1 MKKIRAILW
10 ITACALC
17 SLLLLSGCA
26 WLNVGENSSSSSTA
40 PKNTVNIT
48 VKVKYEGKADEGC
61 FAVPV
66 GEEFTLRAYDTDEYE
81 FAFWERAQ
89 DGEPIFDEAEHTV
102 TAKQDTTYYAVF
114 APKADDQ
121 VLVNVVYERDFYAQ
135 QYYYDVG
142 VLGEGYQRKG
152 EEVHLVSDGELP
164 VSWFTVRENWLYSFE
179 EETRGPTLTLLPEKS
194 VTVFVTFEQVCEIVL
209 ADSPHYTLYFKDGDT
224 LMNQDEPFSV
234 GMHLEDGYVADRW
247 EIVWYPIPSAAAHG
261 FCVNTREEG
270 INWGREW
277 TYDWQVESLCRR
289 MEFSLVVTN
298 ENLSEPYQVEVIRE
312 EGHEPGMYCT
322 MSIPDYFL
330 MDATYNGYYMG
341 IYPSRNAYIKDVKVR
356 IERDDGNPYYQYDI
370 INAFHGEYSGGYFH
384 IPDAYDLGS
393 YEDITVQVELV
404 SKETHAVVNLIS
416 NDDNIVYTPNPNGGY
431 APSITT
437 QSFVV
442 KKGVSKEFHM
452 HYTNNLAKIYE
463 VGYQFSH
470 IADAKGNV
478 VSETIEFAYTP
489 TEDTDLYI
497 HYERKPIADEFFDY
511 HLSEEGDGYEVRL
524 SQLSILPYSNY
535 EMEYQ
540 EELTIPSTY
549 NGLPVVE
556 IPDFGMSYYQV
567 TGNGMRD
574 TYGANVYGTLYVPAS
589 IKRIGEKAFANIF
602 ETKIVFDEKAV
613 FDEISPDAFYSNQN
627 SVKANMTKAQLES
640 VVKGLHEQYI
650 GVADGFALCLEPAE
664 HFKDEN
670 ALGHYEIFAEYICIL
685 ADDLDLANI
694 STYDFWKIFH
704 EFAHHYQVV
713 AMYGVGEET
722 YESLLIK
729 PTQEDVTAWKQ
740 DYDKEDYDAYWT
752 HPMEVSAR
760 AFAAKWTGLVV
771 A

>member
-1 MKKIRAILW
+1 MKKLSSILW
-10 ITACALC
+10 AMACALC
-17 SLLLLSGCA
+17 SLLLLGGCA
-26 WLNVGENSSSSSTA
+26 WLNGGESSLSSSTEL
-40 PKNTVNIT
+40 KDTVNIT

-81 FAFWERAQ
+81 FAFWERER
-89 DGEPIFDEAEHTV
+89 DGEPIFDESEHAI
-102 TAKQDTTYYAVF
+102 TAKEDTTYYAVF

-135 QYYYDVG
+135 EYYYDVG
-142 VLGEGYQRKG
+142 VLGDGYQRKG
-152 EEVHLVSDGELP
+152 EEINLISDGELP
-164 VSWFTVRENWLYSFE
+164 VSWFTVRENWLTSFE
-179 EETRGPTLTLLPEKS
+179 DEIRGPKLTLAPEKN
-194 VTVFVTFEQVCEIVL
+194 VTVFVTFEKVCEIVL
-209 ADSPHYTLYFKDGDT
+209 VDSPNCSLRIEEGDM
-224 LMNQDEPFSV
+224 LMKQDESLSV
-234 GMHLEDGYVADRW
+234 CMDVADGYVADYW
-247 EIVWYPIPSAAAHG
+247 TVVWYPIRSAELDG
-261 FCVNTREEG
+261 FNVDTRQEG
-270 INWGREW
+270 VNWGR
-277 TYDWQVESLCRR
+277 DWRYECSIDSLCLRL
-289 MEFSLVVTN
+289 EISLTVTN
-298 ENLSEPYQVEVIRE
+298 ENLSKTYQVEVIME
-312 EGHEPGMYCT
+312 EGYEGKIGCSI
-322 MSIPDYFL
+322 SIPDNFIQGQEMYS
-330 MDATYNGYYMG
+330 GYYMG
-341 IYPSRNAYIKDVKVR
+341 VYPTDNAYIKD
-356 IERDDGNPYYQYDI
+356 IEVVIKRNVGDAYGNT
-370 INAFHGEYSGGYFH
+370 INAFHGEYAGGYFH
-384 IPDAYDLGS
+384 ISDAYEFGT
-393 YEDITVQVELV
+393 YENITVQIELV

-416 NDDNIVYTPNPNGGY
+416 NDDDIVYEPDPNGGF

-437 QSFVV
+437 QSFIA

-463 VGYQFSH
+463 AGYQFLH
-470 IADAKGNV
+470 IADEQGRV
-478 VSETIEFAYTP
+478 ISETIEFAYAP
-489 TEDTDLYI
+489 MGDINLYI
-497 HYERKPIADEFFDY
+497 HYEKKPIADEYFDY
-511 HLSEEGDGYEVRL
+511 HWSDEGDGYEVRL
-524 SQLSILPYSNY
+524 SPMATLPYNTY
-535 EMEYQ
+535 RPEYQ
-540 EELTIPSTY
+540 TELTIPSTY

-602 ETKIVFDEKAV
+602 ETKIVFDENAV

-627 SVKANMTKAQLES
+627 SVKVNMTKAQLES

-650 GVADGFALCLEPAE
+650 GVAEEFALHLEPAE

-670 ALGHYEIFAEYICIL
+670 ALGHYEVFAEYICIL

-713 AMYGVGEET
+713 AMYGVGEER
-722 YESLLIK
+722 YDSLLIK
-729 PTQEDVTAWKQ
+729 PTQEEVTAWKQ
-740 DYDKEDYDAYWT
+740 DYDKEDYDAYWN

-760 AFAAKWTGLVV
+760 AFATEWTGFVV

>member
-1 MKKIRAILW
+1 MKKIRTILW
-10 ITACALC
+10 ITACSLC

-26 WLNVGENSSSSSTA
+26 WLLGGENSSSSSTA

-135 QYYYDVG
+135 HYYYDVG

-152 EEVHLVSDGELP
+152 EEIDLVSDGELP
-164 VSWFTVRENWLYSFE
+164 VSWFTVRENWLSSFE
-179 EETRGPTLTLLPEKS
+179 EEAHGPALTLEPEKS

-209 ADSPHYTLYFKDGDT
+209 ADSPNYTLYFKDGDT
-224 LMNQDEPFSV
+224 LMNQDELLSV
-234 GMHLEDGYVADRW
+234 GMHVADGYVADRW
-247 EIVWYPIPSAAAHG
+247 EIVWYPTPSAAADG
-261 FCVNTREEG
+261 FRVATREEG
-270 INWGREW
+270 INWGKEW
-277 TYDWQVESLCRR
+277 TYDWHIESLCRR
-289 MEFSLVVTN
+289 MEFSLIVTN
-298 ENLSEPYQVEVIRE
+298 ENLSEPYQVEVIKE

-330 MDATYNGYYMG
+330 MDATYSGYYMG
-341 IYPSRNAYIKDVKVR
+341 IYPSRSSYIKSIYLATRKDANEEFSNSV
-356 IERDDGNPYYQYDI
+356 NLYYSAY
-370 INAFHGEYSGGYFH
+370 AGGMIH
-384 IPDAYDLGS
+384 IPDDSKYHD
-393 YEDITVQVELV
+393 YEDVVVRIELV
-404 SKETHAVVNLIS
+404 SKETHALVNVIS
-416 NDDNIVYTPNPNGGY
+416 CNEEIVNPAPIPSDFYY
-431 APSITT
+431 APSISK

-442 KKGVSKEFHM
+442 EKGTSKEFYM
-452 HYTNNLAKIYE
+452 LLYKNNFEAIYMA
-463 VGYQFSH
+463 GYQFSH
-470 IADAKGNV
+470 VADGKGNL

-511 HLSEEGDGYEVRL
+511 HLSEKGDGYEVRM
-524 SQLSILPYSNY
+524 SQLAAVKRPYADT
-535 EMEYQ
+535 
-540 EELTIPSTY
+540 LTIPSTY

-556 IPDFGMSYYQV
+556 IPDFGLSYYQV
-567 TGNGMRD
+567 TGNGMRSG
-574 TYGANVYGTLYVPAS
+574 YGANVYGTLYVPAS
-589 IKRIGEKAFANIF
+589 IKRIGEKAFANSSYSI
-602 ETKIVFDEKAV
+602 KIVFDENAT

-640 VVKGLHEQYI
+640 VVKSLHEIYI
-650 GVADGFALCLEPAE
+650 GDADGFELRFEPVE
-664 HFKDEN
+664 HFTGEGVV
-670 ALGHYEIFAEYICIL
+670 GHYEGFAEYICIR
-685 ADDLDLANI
+685 ADDFDFANI
-694 STYDFWKIFH
+694 SPNDFWKIFH
-704 EFAHHYQVV
+704 ELAHHYQFV

-722 YESLLIK
+722 YESLLIQ
-729 PTQEDVTAWKQ
+729 PTQEDVAAWKQ
-740 DYDKEDYDAYWT
+740 AYDTEDYDAYWT
-752 HPMEVSAR
+752 HPMEIFAR
-760 AFAAKWTGLVV
+760 AFAAKWSGVYR